1 MTNLPEAGSPTLQP
15 RSGSGGSP
23 TPDSGSS
30 PIVLVTAGDEGFAL
44 PMAVTLHSTLT
55 HIAPHRSVRIVGLDA
70 GLTPRSRRRIAQ
82 VVRESYADT
91 TLRWVQ
97 PDISALTEITIK
109 TAARFNASIFYRLL
123 IPEVLPA
130 SYERVLYL
138 DSDIVAEESIE
149 ALWAQLFGDHIVLA
163 VPERAVSCPENGIA
177 EWERLGLAA
186 EAPYFNSGV
195 MLIHLDRWREADISG
210 AALRYL
216 TNPENR
222 FCYPGDQEALNAV
235 LAGRWGALAPRW
247 NATHLL
253 YSDTER
259 LKMEAMLGTSLASA
273 REDPALIHFTSDR
286 KPWMPR
292 CGHPLQERFFHY
304 LRRSGWFRPGHYEA
318 WRVRLALR
326 DGVEWVKT
334 MSRPLR
340 HKIGL
345 RHHAS
350 A

>member
-1 MTNLPEAGSPTLQP
+1 
-15 RSGSGGSP
+15 
-23 TPDSGSS
+23 
-30 PIVLVTAGDEGFAL
+30 
-44 PMAVTLHSTLT
+44 
-55 HIAPHRSVRIVGLDA
+55 
-70 GLTPRSRRRIAQ
+70 
-82 VVRESYADT
+82 
-91 TLRWVQ
+91 
-97 PDISALTEITIK
+97 
-109 TAARFNASIFYRLL
+109 
-123 IPEVLPA
+123 
-130 SYERVLYL
+130 VLYL

-149 ALWAQLFGDHIVLA
+149 ELWAQSFEDHIALA

-177 EWERLGLAA
+177 EWERLGLMA

-195 MLIHLDRWREADISG
+195 MIIRLDRWREADISG

-259 LKMEAMLGTSLASA
+259 PKMEAMLGTSLAA
-273 REDPALIHFTSDR
+273 AQEDPALIHFTSDR
-286 KPWMPR
+286 KPWMPG
-292 CGHPLQERFFHY
+292 CAHPLQGRFFHY
-304 LRRSGWFRPGHYEA
+304 LRRSGWFGTGRYEA

-326 DGVEWVKT
+326 DGVEWAKT

-345 RHHAS
+345 RHRAS